1 MIIYK
6 ITNLINGR
14 FYVGQDKYNN
24 PNYYGS
30 GKILKQAI
38 NKYGKEN
45 FIKEI
50 LEYCSSKEHLNERE
64 VYWINFLNARE
75 RGVGYNITKGG
86 LGGDTF
92 TGNPDSDKTRKKISN
107 SKKGRKG
114 VIFTE
119 EAKRKI
125 SEGNK
130 GKEISI
136 DVREKTSITM
146 KKLMNSEA
154 GTILKENL
162 SKKLTGINRSEET
175 KEKIRLSKTGDKNPM
190 SKEENRAKLRGK
202 KMSEESKEKNRQAH
216 IGKKLTEEHK
226 NKIRESMLKKKNP
239 H

>member
-1 MIIYK
+1 MIVYK

-30 GKILKQAI
+30 GKILKQALK
-38 NKYGKEN
+38 KYGKEN
-45 FIKEI
+45 FTKEI

-64 VYWINFLNARE
+64 IYWINILNARE

-92 TGNPDSDKTRKKISN
+92 TGNPNSEEIRKKRSN
-107 SKKGRKG
+107 SNKGKKG
-114 VIFTE
+114 VVHTE

-136 DVREKTSITM
+136 DVRERTSVTM

-154 GTILKENL
+154 GMILKENL

-175 KEKIRLSKTGDKNPM
+175 KEKIRLSKMGDKNPM

-202 KMSEESKEKNRQAH
+202 KASEESKEKNRQSH

-226 NKIRESMLKKKNP
+226 NKIREGMLKKKNP